1 MKRSFSGWLPMVDGV
16 SSPKISGGRRAT
28 TRRVRPN
35 LVHFARVVAFRDS
48 MLLLVLA
55 GVWAFFDFTTGGTF
69 LTQRNLVLLALQT
82 SIVSLAAISAVMLI
96 VTRNF
101 DLSVGSAVAFVGVI
115 LALLTVKYDVNPWI
129 GVAAAVGGGVAM
141 GIWQGL
147 WVARIGVSSFIVTLA
162 GMLYFRGISMIATN
176 GATVAPLPDA
186 LTNLAT
192 GFLPP
197 ALSIGL
203 IIVFFGAYLALRI
216 FELNRARSLG
226 LAPRFRAEIFRAT
239 LPVTIAAVVGAW
251 IVSRQGIPY
260 LVLLV
265 AICAILAE
273 LVMRRTRYGARL
285 YAIGGNPE
293 AARLSG
299 INVQQVI
306 FWNFVIAG
314 FGYGVTGV
322 ALTAR
327 VSGAIGGTAG
337 LFLELDA
344 IAAAIIGG
352 TSLSGG
358 RGRVVGALLGALL
371 MGSLNNGM
379 SLMNVPTFYQ
389 NTARGVVLLLAVAI
403 DHIGRARRDRR

>member
-1 MKRSFSGWLPMVDGV
+1 MKRNSFGWRLMVE
-16 SSPKISGGRRAT
+16 SASPSKINCGLSAT
-28 TRRVRPN
+28 TQRGLANVAH
-35 LVHFARVVAFRDS
+35 LARVAAFRDS

-55 GVWAFFDFTTGGTF
+55 GVWGFFDFATGGTF
-69 LTQRNLVLLALQT
+69 LTQRNIVLLALQT

-115 LALLTVKYDVNPWI
+115 LALLTVKYDVNPWF
-129 GVAAAVGGGVAM
+129 GVVAAVGAGVVM
-141 GIWQGL
+141 GLWQGL

-162 GMLYFRGISMIATN
+162 GMLYFRGFSMIATN

-186 LTNLAT
+186 LTDLAT
-192 GFLPP
+192 GFLSPP
-197 ALSIGL
+197 LSIGL
-203 IIVFFGAYLALRI
+203 IVIFLSGYLALRTL
-216 FELNRARSLG
+216 ELNRARSLG
-226 LAPRFRAEIFRAT
+226 LAPQFGTDLFGAT
-239 LPVTIAAVVGAW
+239 LPAALAAVVAIW

-265 AICAILAE
+265 AICAIAAE
-273 LVMRRTRYGARL
+273 LLMRRTRYGARL

-299 INVQQVI
+299 INVKRVI

-403 DHIGRARRDRR
+403 DHIGRASRVGR

>member
-1 MKRSFSGWLPMVDGV
+1 MVDSV
-16 SSPKISGGRRAT
+16 SPPKINSELGAPVQRALAKPAHLA
-28 TRRVRPN
+28 R
-35 LVHFARVVAFRDS
+35 FAAFRDS
-48 MLLLVLA
+48 ILFLVLC
-55 GVWAFFDFTTGGTF
+55 GVWVFFYFATNGTF
-69 LTQRNLVLLALQT
+69 LTQRNLILLALQT

-129 GVAAAVGGGVAM
+129 SVVAALGGGVAM

-147 WVARIGVSSFIVTLA
+147 WVARIGISSFIVTLA
-162 GMLYFRGISMIATN
+162 GMLYFRGFSMIATN

-186 LTNLAT
+186 LTDLAT
-192 GFLPP
+192 GFLSP

-203 IIVFFGAYLALRI
+203 IVIFLSGYLALRI
-216 FELNRARSLG
+216 FELNRSRSLG
-226 LAPRFRAEIFRAT
+226 LTNQFGADLFS
-239 LPVTIAAVVGAW
+239 VTFPAAMTAVVAIW

-265 AICAILAE
+265 AICAIAAE
-273 LVMRRTRYGARL
+273 LLMRRTRYGARL

-299 INVQQVI
+299 INVKRVI

-403 DHIGRARRDRR
+403 DHIGRARRAGR

>member
-1 MKRSFSGWLPMVDGV
+1 M
-16 SSPKISGGRRAT
+16 
-28 TRRVRPN
+28 
-35 LVHFARVVAFRDS
+35 
-48 MLLLVLA
+48 
-55 GVWAFFDFTTGGTF
+55 
-69 LTQRNLVLLALQT
+69 QT
-82 SIVSLAAISAVMLI
+82 SIVSLAAINAVMLI

-101 DLSVGSAVAFVGVI
+101 DLSVGSAVALVGVI
-115 LALLTVKYDVNPWI
+115 LALLTVKYDFNPVI
-129 GVAAAVGGGVAM
+129 GVAAAIAGGVVM
-141 GIWQGL
+141 GAWQGL

-162 GMLYFRGISMIATN
+162 GMLYFRGLSMIATN
-176 GATVAPLPDA
+176 GATVAPLPDS
-186 LTNLAT
+186 LTDLAT
-192 GFLPP
+192 GFLPRAP
-197 ALSIGL
+197 SIAVIVLAFSWLSALSAS
-203 IIVFFGAYLALRI
+203 GAAPRP
-216 FELNRARSLG
+216 FARAR
-226 LAPRFRAEIFRAT
+226 AT
-239 LPVTIAAVVGAW
+239 TRRSNSARIAAPA
-251 IVSRQGIPY
+251 IVAALLCLWLASRQGIPY

-265 AICAILAE
+265 AICATAAE
-273 LVMRRTRYGARL
+273 LVMRRTRFGARL

-299 INVQQVI
+299 IDLKRVI

-358 RGRVVGALLGALL
+358 RGRVLGALLGALL

-379 SLMNVPTFYQ
+379 SLMNVPIFYQ
-389 NTARGVVLLLAVAI
+389 NTARGVVSSARCRHRPSQPSTRVTEA
-403 DHIGRARRDRR
+403 GRWV

>member
-1 MKRSFSGWLPMVDGV
+1 MAERDLAIEHSLSTDYVPRPVGSFMLRLMR
-16 SSPKISGGRRAT
+16 ISALR
-28 TRRVRPN
+28 N
-35 LVHFARVVAFRDS
+35 S

-55 GVWAFFDFTTGGTF
+55 CVWLFFYFATNGTF

-115 LALLTVKYDVNPWI
+115 LAILTVKHDVNP
-129 GVAAAVGGGVAM
+129 ALAVLMAIAGGILM
-141 GIWQGL
+141 GAWQGF
-147 WVARIGVSSFIVTLA
+147 WVTRIGVSSFIVTLA
-162 GMLYFRGISMIATN
+162 GMLYFRGVSMIATN
-176 GATVAPLPDA
+176 GATVAPLPRS
-186 LTNLAT
+186 LTSLAT
-192 GFLPP
+192 GFVPP
-197 ALSIGL
+197 AISIA
-203 IIVFFGAYLALRI
+203 IVLVSLFAYGALR
-216 FELNRARSLG
+216 F
-226 LAPRFRAEIFRAT
+226 AEIRRAHV
-239 LPVTIAAVVGAW
+239 LGVLASVIPDAMRAFVPAVIAAVIALW
-251 IVSRQGIPY
+251 IVSWQGIPY

-265 AICAILAE
+265 ALCTFAAE
-273 LVMRRTRYGARL
+273 FVMRRTRYGAKL

-299 INVQQVI
+299 INIKRAI

-314 FGYGVTGV
+314 VGYGITGV

-358 RGRVVGALLGALL
+358 RGRVLGALLGAVL

-379 SLMNVPTFYQ
+379 SLMNVPPFYQ
-389 NTARGVVLLLAVAI
+389 DTARGIVLLFAVAI
-403 DHIGRARRDRR
+403 DQLSRRRQLSGR

>member
-1 MKRSFSGWLPMVDGV
+1 MAEQNVERDRARFVDAGAAPSDNMLIRIARSSAL
-16 SSPKISGGRRAT
+16 R
-28 TRRVRPN
+28 N
-35 LVHFARVVAFRDS
+35 S

-55 GVWAFFDFTTGGTF
+55 AVWLFFYFSTSGTF

-101 DLSVGSAVAFVGVI
+101 DLSVGSAVALVGVI
-115 LALLTVKYDVNPWI
+115 LALLTVKHDVNPL
-129 GVAAAVGGGVAM
+129 VAVAIAVAGGVAM
-141 GIWQGL
+141 GAWQGL
-147 WVARIGVSSFIVTLA
+147 WVTRVGVSSFIVTLA

-176 GATVAPLPDA
+176 GATVAPLPRS
-186 LTNLAT
+186 LTGFAT

-197 ALSIGL
+197 ALSIAA
-203 IIVFFGAYLALRI
+203 IVLVLAGYALLRLAEI
-216 FELNRARSLG
+216 RRARALAVTDNPGQDLLRALG
-226 LAPRFRAEIFRAT
+226 PAI
-239 LPVTIAAVVGAW
+239 VAAVIGIW
-251 IVSRQGIPY
+251 IASLQGIPY
-260 LVLLV
+260 LVILV
-265 AICAILAE
+265 AVCALAAE
-273 LVMRRTRYGARL
+273 FVMRRTRFGVQI

-299 INVQQVI
+299 INPARVI

-314 FGYGVTGV
+314 LGYGITGV

-327 VSGAIGGTAG
+327 VSGAIGGSAG

-358 RGRVVGALLGALL
+358 RGRVLGALLGALL

-389 NTARGVVLLLAVAI
+389 DTARGVVLLLAVAI
-403 DHIGRARRDRR
+403 DQLSRRRSGARR

>member
-1 MKRSFSGWLPMVDGV
+1 MVERDLELDRPRFNDTGV
-16 SSPKISGGRRAT
+16 APEENILIRISRISALR
-28 TRRVRPN
+28 N
-35 LVHFARVVAFRDS
+35 S

-55 GVWAFFDFTTGGTF
+55 AVWLFFYFATNGTF

-101 DLSVGSAVAFVGVI
+101 DLSVGSAVALVGVI
-115 LALLTVKYDVNPWI
+115 LALLTVKHDVNPLI
-129 GVAAAVGGGVAM
+129 AVAIAVAGGVAM
-141 GIWQGL
+141 GAWQGL
-147 WVARIGVSSFIVTLA
+147 WVTRVGVSSFIVTLA

-176 GATVAPLPDA
+176 GATVAPLPRS
-186 LTNLAT
+186 LTGFAT

-197 ALSIGL
+197 ALSIAA
-203 IIVFFGAYLALRI
+203 IVLVLTGYALLRLAEIR
-216 FELNRARSLG
+216 RARALAVTDNAG
-226 LAPRFRAEIFRAT
+226 QDLLRALAPAAAAAVAAIWIAT
-239 LPVTIAAVVGAW
+239 L
-251 IVSRQGIPY
+251 QGIPY
-260 LVLLV
+260 LVILV
-265 AICAILAE
+265 AVCALAAE
-273 LVMRRTRYGARL
+273 FVMRRTRFGMQIH
-285 YAIGGNPE
+285 AIGGNPE

-299 INVQQVI
+299 INPARVI

-314 FGYGVTGV
+314 LGYGITGV

-327 VSGAIGGTAG
+327 VSGAIGGSAG

-358 RGRVVGALLGALL
+358 RGRVLGALLGALL

-389 NTARGVVLLLAVAI
+389 DTARGVVLLLAVAI
-403 DHIGRARRDRR
+403 DQLSRRRSAVRR

>member
-1 MKRSFSGWLPMVDGV
+1 MSERDLEIERPALPGAGLVA
-16 SSPKISGGRRAT
+16 GGGMLLR
-28 TRRVRPN
+28 
-35 LVHFARVVAFRDS
+35 LARVSALRNS
-48 MLLLVLA
+48 MLLVVLA
-55 GVWAFFDFTTGGTF
+55 CVWLFFYFATNGTF
-69 LTQRNLVLLALQT
+69 LSQRNLVLLALQT

-101 DLSVGSAVAFVGVI
+101 DLSVGSAVALVGVI
-115 LALLTVKYDVNPWI
+115 LALLTVKHDVAPLLAV
-129 GVAAAVGGGVAM
+129 GVAIAGGVAM
-141 GIWQGL
+141 GAWQGW
-147 WVARIGVSSFIVTLA
+147 WVTRVGVSSFIVTLA

-176 GATVAPLPDA
+176 GATVAPLPRS
-186 LTNLAT
+186 LTGFAT

-197 ALSIGL
+197 APSI
-203 IIVFFGAYLALRI
+203 IAVILALVAYAALRMAEI
-216 FELNRARSLG
+216 RRAQALGVTESVGQDMLRSLV
-226 LAPRFRAEIFRAT
+226 PAT
-239 LPVTIAAVVGAW
+239 LAALATIW
-251 IVSRQGIPY
+251 IATLQGIPY

-265 AICAILAE
+265 AICALAAE
-273 LVMRRTRYGARL
+273 FVMRRTPFGAKL

-299 INVQQVI
+299 INAGRVV

-314 FGYGVTGV
+314 LGYGITGV

-327 VSGAIGGTAG
+327 VSGAVGGSAG

-358 RGRVVGALLGALL
+358 RGRVLGALLGALL

-389 NTARGVVLLLAVAI
+389 DTARGVVLLLAVAI
-403 DHIGRARRDRR
+403 DQLSRRRPGAVR

>member
-1 MKRSFSGWLPMVDGV
+1 MAEQDLQLEQTGGAAIGDAA
-16 SSPKISGGRRAT
+16 SPHGRLLRISALR
-28 TRRVRPN
+28 N
-35 LVHFARVVAFRDS
+35 S

-55 GVWAFFDFTTGGTF
+55 AVWLFFYFTTNGIF
-69 LTQRNLVLLALQT
+69 LSQRNLVLLALQT
-82 SIVSLAAISAVMLI
+82 SIVGLAAISAVMLI

-101 DLSVGSAVAFVGVI
+101 DLSVGSAVALVGVV
-115 LALLTVKYDVNPWI
+115 LALLTVKHDVGPLLA
-129 GVAAAVGGGVAM
+129 VAVAIVTGLLM
-141 GIWQGL
+141 GAWQGL
-147 WVARIGVSSFIVTLA
+147 WVTRVGVSSFIVTLA
-162 GMLYFRGISMIATN
+162 GMLYFRGVSMIATN
-176 GATVAPLPDA
+176 GATVAPLPRS
-186 LTNLAT
+186 LTGFAT

-197 ALSIGL
+197 ALSIGA
-203 IIVFFGAYLALRI
+203 IILMLLGYAALRLT
-216 FELNRARSLG
+216 EVRRAQALGVTQSAAQDLLRSL
-226 LAPRFRAEIFRAT
+226 APAACAA
-239 LPVTIAAVVGAW
+239 TIAVW
-251 IVSRQGIPY
+251 IASLQGIPY

-265 AICAILAE
+265 AICALAAE
-273 LVMRRTRYGARL
+273 FVMRRTKFGAQL

-299 INVQQVI
+299 INATRVI

-314 FGYGVTGV
+314 LGYGITGV

-327 VSGAIGGTAG
+327 VSGAIGGSAG

-358 RGRVVGALLGALL
+358 RGRVLGALLGAVL

-389 NTARGVVLLLAVAI
+389 DTARGVVLLLAVAI
-403 DHIGRARRDRR
+403 DQLSRRRPGAVR

>member
-1 MKRSFSGWLPMVDGV
+1 MKRNSFGWRLMVE
-16 SSPKISGGRRAT
+16 SASPSKINGGLGATAQRALAN
-28 TRRVRPN
+28 VAH
-35 LVHFARVVAFRDS
+35 LARVAAFRDS

-55 GVWAFFDFTTGGTF
+55 GVWGFFDFATGGTF
-69 LTQRNLVLLALQT
+69 LTQRNIVLLALQT

-129 GVAAAVGGGVAM
+129 SVVAALGGGVAM

-162 GMLYFRGISMIATN
+162 GMLYFRGLSMIATN
-176 GATVAPLPDA
+176 GATVAPLPEA
-186 LTNLAT
+186 LTDLAT
-192 GFLPP
+192 GFLSP

-203 IIVFFGAYLALRI
+203 IVVFLGGYLTLRI

-226 LAPRFRAEIFRAT
+226 LTNQFGADLFS
-239 LPVTIAAVVGAW
+239 VTFPAAIAAVVTIW

-265 AICAILAE
+265 AICAIAAE
-273 LVMRRTRYGARL
+273 LLMRRTRYGARL

-299 INVQQVI
+299 INVKRVI

-403 DHIGRARRDRR
+403 DHIGRARRIGR

>member
-1 MKRSFSGWLPMVDGV
+1 MSERELDIGNSSLAATTAALRDSFFIRLKRSAALRS
-16 SSPKISGGRRAT
+16 
-28 TRRVRPN
+28 
-35 LVHFARVVAFRDS
+35 S
-48 MLLLVLA
+48 MLLLVLV
-55 GVWAFFDFTTGGTF
+55 GVWVFFYFATNGTF
-69 LTQRNLVLLALQT
+69 LTPRNLVLLALQT

-115 LALLTVKYDVNPWI
+115 LALLTVKHDVT
-129 GVAAAVGGGVAM
+129 AALAVVIAIAGGVLM
-141 GIWQGL
+141 GAWQGF
-147 WVARIGVSSFIVTLA
+147 WVTRLGVSSFIVTLA

-176 GATVAPLPDA
+176 GATVAPLPRS
-186 LTNLAT
+186 LTGFAT
-192 GFLPP
+192 GFLSP
-197 ALSIGL
+197 ALSISAVVISL
-203 IIVFFGAYLALRI
+203 AAYGALRFVEI
-216 FELNRARSLG
+216 QRAHRLGVSAQMMPEL
-226 LAPRFRAEIFRAT
+226 FRALT
-239 LPVTIAAVVGAW
+239 PPMIAAVIAIW
-251 IVSRQGIPY
+251 IASWQGLPY

-265 AICAILAE
+265 AICTFAAE
-273 LVMRRTRYGARL
+273 FLMRRTRYGAQL

-299 INVQQVI
+299 INLTRAI

-314 FGYGVTGV
+314 LGYGITGV

-327 VSGAIGGTAG
+327 VSGAIGGSAG

-358 RGRVVGALLGALL
+358 RGRVLGALLGALL

-389 NTARGVVLLLAVAI
+389 DTARGIILLLAVTI
-403 DHIGRARRDRR
+403 DQLSRRRSVGR